1 MLSFARAPYATAPNV
16 FLPAVRIT
24 WALLELFKIK
34 HFFPRAPCQFNLG
47 LRTRVKRLVRCKKA
61 GMLPHLTPGH
71 THPPPT
77 ISPLPLN
84 RCCSIAVWSL
94 ECLPAQAL
102 CQSHPPQ
109 WPSLVLQMGLI
120 SDSQRQNAQRS
131 SPQHSVLRCCL
142 GTRLPASGGQQAT
155 HAGSTTCSKLT
166 VLLPYGKRIHHVDRT
181 EYISKDLFSTALLGL
196 IYLCIYLFCVLY
208 REKPVNFF

>member
-1 MLSFARAPYATAPNV
+1 MLSFARAPYGTAPDV

-24 WALLELFKIK
+24 RVLLELFKIE
-34 HFFPRAPCQFNLG
+34 HFSPRAPCQFNLG
-47 LRTRVKRLVRCKKA
+47 LRTRVKRLVRCTQA
-61 GMLPHLTPGH
+61 GMLSHLTLGH
-71 THPPPT
+71 SHPPPT

-120 SDSQRQNAQRS
+120 SDWQRQNAQRS
-131 SPQHSVLRCCL
+131 SPQHSSL
-142 GTRLPASGGQQAT
+142 GTRLPASGVQQAT
-155 HAGSTTCSKLT
+155 HAGSTWCSKTNSLAPAWQT
-166 VLLPYGKRIHHVDRT
+166 HRVHRT
-181 EYISKDLFSTALLGL
+181 E
-196 IYLCIYLFCVLY
+196 
-208 REKPVNFF
+208 

>member
-1 MLSFARAPYATAPNV
+1 
-16 FLPAVRIT
+16 
-24 WALLELFKIK
+24 
-34 HFFPRAPCQFNLG
+34 
-47 LRTRVKRLVRCKKA
+47 
-61 GMLPHLTPGH
+61 MLPHLTPGH

-84 RCCSIAVWSL
+84 RCCSIAVWSS

-131 SPQHSVLRCCL
+131 SPQHSILRLLSGDTSPSLRSAPGNTHGIDNVFKTNSLHRQHRRSRMAKAQCGQNWIHL
-142 GTRLPASGGQQAT
+142 PRTYFRQPSLLLFIYFVFFTDRYLWIFFQDKVRWHYFLPDHTTRS
-155 HAGSTTCSKLT
+155 
-166 VLLPYGKRIHHVDRT
+166 VEMRLLLWVQTIT
-181 EYISKDLFSTALLGL
+181 
-196 IYLCIYLFCVLY
+196 LCKSEIPGMF
-208 REKPVNFF
+208 

>member
-1 MLSFARAPYATAPNV
+1 M
-16 FLPAVRIT
+16 
-24 WALLELFKIK
+24 ELFKIK
-34 HFFPRAPCQFNLG
+34 HFSPRAPCQFNLG
-47 LRTRVKRLVRCKKA
+47 LRTGVKKRLVRCKKA

-84 RCCSIAVWSL
+84 RCCSIAVWSS

-120 SDSQRQNAQRS
+120 SDSQRQNARRS
-131 SPQHSVLRCCL
+131 SPQHSVLRL
-142 GTRLPASGGQQAT
+142 PSGDTSPSLRSAPGNTRGIDDVFKTNSLHRRRRRSRMAKAQCG
-155 HAGSTTCSKLT
+155 
-166 VLLPYGKRIHHVDRT
+166 R
-181 EYISKDLFSTALLGL
+181 
-196 IYLCIYLFCVLY
+196 
-208 REKPVNFF
+208 N

>member
-1 MLSFARAPYATAPNV
+1 
-16 FLPAVRIT
+16 
-24 WALLELFKIK
+24 
-34 HFFPRAPCQFNLG
+34 
-47 LRTRVKRLVRCKKA
+47 
-61 GMLPHLTPGH
+61 MLPHLTPGH

-84 RCCSIAVWSL
+84 RCCSIAVWSS

-131 SPQHSVLRCCL
+131 SPQHSILRL
-142 GTRLPASGGQQAT
+142 LSGDTSPSLRSAPGNTHGIDDVFKTNSLHRQRRRSRMAKAQCGQNW
-155 HAGSTTCSKLT
+155 
-166 VLLPYGKRIHHVDRT
+166 IH
-181 EYISKDLFSTALLGL
+181 FQGL
-196 IYLCIYLFCVLY
+196 IFYSLACCFLVILCFSQTDTSEFSFKTKSDDIIFYLTTQPEVLKCDY
-208 REKPVNFF
+208 YYEYKP